1 MKIYHI
7 SNSGQKAEKK
17 ELYEEFARLGKAA
30 GCENLCRFTIEEI
43 CDKTDHDDP
52 WKLAFMHIDDS
63 SPVLESIADDPDF
76 IKAER
81 LSLMAELSV
90 RILHTSG
97 GIRIYRRAADSVIE
111 KL

>member
-1 MKIYHI
+1 MKIFHI

-30 GCENLCRFTIEEI
+30 GCENLCRFTIEDI
-43 CDKTDHDDP
+43 YDRTDHDDP
-52 WKLAFMHIDDS
+52 WKLALMHINDAS
-63 SPVLESIADDPDF
+63 TVLESIPHDPDF

-81 LSLMAELSV
+81 LSLMAELTV
-90 RILHTSG
+90 RIVQTSCG
-97 GIRIYRRAADSVIE
+97 KRIYKRAADSVIE